1 MPSNES
7 LAGRIVVVTGA
18 SRGLGKGFARALYRE
33 DAQVVLMAR
42 ASNALDAVGAEMPKA
57 MVQPCDLSSPDSVRA
72 AFNAI
77 GDRFGKL
84 DALVNNAA
92 LLQPSP
98 IEAMTDEH
106 MLRET
111 LTNFMGP
118 ALTARAAIPLMRAAG
133 GGDIVN
139 ISSDSVISPGP
150 HLTFYAAAKAGVEQL
165 SIGLRQELRG
175 EKIRVTILRSGPVA
189 DSELHRGWT
198 PEGRE
203 AFYGVMRESGALDK
217 FGEAVEPEVMA
228 QTLIHLLR
236 IPRTAIA
243 DTISLR
249 PI

>member
-1 MPSNES
+1 MSKVLLITGGGRGIGAATAR
-7 LAGRIVVVTGA
+7 LAV
-18 SRGLGKGFARALYRE
+18 SRGYSVCVNYLKDRDTAEALVKELGGKAIAVAGDVSVEADVLRLFESCDRA
-33 DAQVVLMAR
+33 
-42 ASNALDAVGAEMPKA
+42 
-57 MVQPCDLSSPDSVRA
+57 
-72 AFNAI
+72 
-77 GDRFGKL
+77 FGKL

-98 IEAMTDEH
+98 IETMTDEH

-118 ALTARAAIPLMRAAG
+118 ALTAREAIPLLRAAG

-139 ISSDSVISPGP
+139 ISSDSVVSPGP
-150 HLTFYAAAKAGVEQL
+150 HLTFYAAAKAGLEQL

-198 PEGRE
+198 PEGRD
-203 AFYGVMRESGALDK
+203 AFYDAMRESGALEK

-228 QTLIHLLR
+228 QTLIHLLC

-243 DTISLR
+243 DTVSLR